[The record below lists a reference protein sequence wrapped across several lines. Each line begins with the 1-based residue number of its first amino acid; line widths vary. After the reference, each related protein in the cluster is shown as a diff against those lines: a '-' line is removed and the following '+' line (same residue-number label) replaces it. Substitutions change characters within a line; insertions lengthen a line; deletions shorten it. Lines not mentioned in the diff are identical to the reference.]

1 MGLQRLSV
9 GSFFMECFFNSDV
22 IKQVTLRLIY
32 ASHYR
37 YNKIIG
43 KVKYD
48 IRAASYEFTYTIVMR
63 TDSLETRAKPAVL
76 HNQAIL
82 EPIFLY
88 RASKCKQTKE
98 QGSEHCLWTHIFTF
112 L

>member
-22 IKQVTLRLIY
+22 IKQVALRLIY

-98 QGSEHCLWTHIFTF
+98 QDSEDCLWTHIFTF